1 MEVCYP
7 QVPAPSETN
16 LQERIRTLT
25 ESMNRV
31 EAQIQNSQRELDEIR
46 QQLAA
51 LLDSAGLAPGPG
63 PTEPP
68 GSKELADAVA
78 SIREAQGID
87 DTQIATLEQTKV
99 ESSSKYPLKVS
110 GMILFTGFV
119 NTRQVDT
126 AWEPTVALAGAGS
139 TGATLRQTVL
149 GIDATGP
156 HLFGASSHADL
167 RFDLSAGA
175 PETGYSGGYSFGLL
189 RMRTA
194 HAELNWNRTRAF
206 FALDRPIVS
215 PEMPTSLTAV
225 AEPALAWSGNLWAWN
240 PQIGVS
246 HDLPLSRSAN
256 LRVQGALI
264 DVADPPSPYGAPPGS
279 TYTPPST
286 AELSRWPGVETR
298 IAYVNT
304 RNENGAQFGLGG
316 FFAPH
321 RTSGSISFKSW
332 AATVDFLM
340 PVFRFTQLS
349 GSAYRGQALGGLGE
363 GAWKNFVAQTIGGEM
378 YFRALDDSGGWVQWK
393 QKAGERLEFN
403 EAFGIDNVP
412 AHQLRPYALSTPV
425 SYYNLAR
432 NRTFSG
438 NVIYSPS
445 AYLSFSLDYRRIASS
460 YVTSTTLP
468 TDVIGIGAG
477 YKF

>member
-1 MEVCYP
+1 VCFP
-7 QVPAPSETN
+7 QVSTPPETN

-25 ESMNRV
+25 ESMNRI
-31 EAQIQNSQRELDEIR
+31 EAQIQNSQREMEEIR

-51 LLDSAGLAPGPG
+51 LREPVGVAPFPS
-63 PTEPP
+63 PAEPP

-78 SIREAQGID
+78 SIRETQGIE

-99 ESSSKYPLKVS
+99 ESTSKYPLKMS
-110 GMILFTGFV
+110 GMILFSGFV

-149 GIDATGP
+149 GLDATGP
-156 HLFGASSHADL
+156 HLFGATSHADL
-167 RFDLSAGA
+167 RFDLSASA
-175 PETGYSGGYSFGLL
+175 SATGYSGGYTFGVL

-206 FALDRPIVS
+206 FALDRPILS
-215 PEMPTSLTAV
+215 PETPTSLTAI

-246 HDLPLSRSAN
+246 RDFLPTQSHN
-256 LRVQGALI
+256 LRVQGSLI
-264 DVADPPSPYGAPPGS
+264 DVSDPPSPYAVPQGAAYAPPS
-279 TYTPPST
+279 SS
-286 AELSRWPGVETR
+286 ELSRWPGVEAR
-298 IAYVNT
+298 IASVNA
-304 RNENGAQFGLGG
+304 RNEDGAQFGLGG

-321 RTSGSISFKSW
+321 RTSGGSIPFNSW
-332 AATVDFLM
+332 AATADFRV

-363 GAWKNFVAQTIGGEM
+363 GASKNYVAQMIGGET
-378 YFRALDDSGGWVQWK
+378 YIHALDDSGGWVQWK
-393 QKAGERLEFN
+393 QKSGERLEFN

-412 AHQLRPYALSTPV
+412 ANQLRPYALSTPV

-445 AYLSFSLDYRRIASS
+445 VYISFSLDYRRIASS
-460 YVTSTTLP
+460 YVTSTTFFS
-468 TDVIGIGAG
+468 DVIGIGAG

>member
-1 MEVCYP
+1 
-7 QVPAPSETN
+7 
-16 LQERIRTLT
+16 
-25 ESMNRV
+25 MNRI
-31 EAQIQNSQRELDEIR
+31 EAQIRNSQREMEEIR

-51 LLDSAGLAPGPG
+51 LRESAGVVPGPAPAPG
-63 PTEPP
+63 TAELS

-78 SIREAQGID
+78 SIRETQGIE

-119 NTRQVDT
+119 NTQQVDT
-126 AWEPTVALAGAGS
+126 AWEPTVALSGAGS
-139 TGATLRQTVL
+139 TGATLRQTLL
-149 GIDATGP
+149 GLDATGP
-156 HLFGASSHADL
+156 HLFGATSHADL
-167 RFDLSAGA
+167 WFDLSASA
-175 PETGYSGGYSFGLL
+175 QATGYSGGYSFGLL

-206 FALDRPIVS
+206 FNLDRPILS
-215 PEMPTSLTAV
+215 PETPTSLTAV

-246 HDLPLSRSAN
+246 RDLLPTQSGN
-256 LRVQGALI
+256 LRLQAALI
-264 DVADPPSPYGAPPGS
+264 DVADPPSPYGVAQGA

-304 RNENGAQFGLGG
+304 RNEDGAQFGLGG

-321 RTSGSISFKSW
+321 RTAGSESFNSW
-332 AATVDFLM
+332 AATADFRA
-340 PVFRFTQLS
+340 PVSRFTQLS

-363 GAWKNFVAQTIGGEM
+363 GASKNFVAQTIGGET
-378 YFRALDDSGGWVQWK
+378 YIRALGDSGGWVQWK
-393 QKAGERLEFN
+393 QKSGERLEFN

-412 AHQLRPYALSTPV
+412 AYQLRPYALSTAV
-425 SYYNLAR
+425 SYYNLTR

-445 AYLSFSLDYRRIASS
+445 AYISFTLDYRRIASS
-460 YVTSTTLP
+460 YVTSSTFFS
-468 TDVIGIGAG
+468 DVIGIGAG